1 MKIKNIFLLC
11 LLGSAM
17 PVDAAANKVEIKR
30 EGGNIVMLPMNDNAI
45 RIQVAGSVGVQPD
58 ELIYVNKVE
67 NVKYSVC
74 ERGGTTTLKV
84 KNMTAVYDA
93 ATDAIAFT
101 DAKGKVLLKEISHGR
116 TMRESEVQGEATTAV
131 AQRFFSPAD
140 EYLFGTGQFQDG
152 YVNVR
157 GLSRRL
163 TQVNTQISIP
173 FVLSNK
179 GYALLWNNYGLT
191 EFNPASQSKVLN
203 PVECMGKTITV
214 DVTSTKGN
222 KKETRNINAFEAE
235 IEVAETGEYSI
246 LMDVGQR
253 MARKHKVII
262 DGKTMV
268 DINNLWLPSTTSFM
282 TRLTKGRHKVVV
294 EGEKRDKPT
303 VYWRKNINETELRSP
318 VSTGID
324 YTVFAGSP
332 DEVIASYRQLSG
344 NAPMMPLWAMGYIHC
359 RERYKTQQ
367 ELLEN
372 AKEFRKRDIPIDM
385 IVQDWQYWGKY
396 GWNAMRFDEENYPDP
411 AQMVRELHNE
421 NIRLMISVWAKVD
434 EESAVGAKA
443 KELGYLLPG
452 IDWVDF
458 FNSKAADYYWANF
471 SNGLLKPY
479 GIDAWWQD
487 ATEPENDDLQGR
499 RINNRQWPGE
509 GYRNAFPMF
518 VNRTVFTGLRK
529 DAPEKRVMILTR
541 SGFPGLQR
549 YAAATWS
556 GDVGHDWETLRRQ
569 IAGGL
574 GQMAAGLPW
583 WTFDAGGFFRPWNQ
597 YESPEY
603 HEMFLRWLQVG
614 AFLPLM
620 RVHGYMSDTEPW
632 RYGELVERV
641 ARKYITLRYSLMP
654 YIYSNAARVTNEG
667 YTIMRPLVMDFPD
680 DEHALQQ
687 KYEYMFGS
695 SLLVSPIV
703 EPNVNSWT
711 TYLPK
716 SSDWYDF
723 RTGKRYSG
731 GTSVTT
737 TESIE
742 TMPVFVRSGS
752 IILMAQG
759 KRYAADK
766 SAAPLTIRIYP
777 GRDCTFSFYEDDGET
792 YNCERGERSL
802 IQFTWSE
809 SKQQLTIAKREGQ
822 YKGMPENRT
831 FIVMFPDGQQKTV
844 KYFGK
849 KTIMRKNNNIIII

>member
-222 KKETRNINAFEAE
+222 KKETRNITAFEAE

-268 DINNLWLPSTTSFM
+268 DINNLWLPPTTSFM

-359 RERYKTQQ
+359 REQYKTQQ

-471 SNGLLKPY
+471 SNDCSNHTVSMHG
-479 GIDAWWQD
+479 
-487 ATEPENDDLQGR
+487 GR
-499 RINNRQWPGE
+499 TPLNQ
-509 GYRNAFPMF
+509 
-518 VNRTVFTGLRK
+518 RTMTCR
-529 DAPEKRVMILTR
+529 D
-541 SGFPGLQR
+541 
-549 YAAATWS
+549 
-556 GDVGHDWETLRRQ
+556 
-569 IAGGL
+569 GG
-574 GQMAAGLPW
+574 
-583 WTFDAGGFFRPWNQ
+583 
-597 YESPEY
+597 
-603 HEMFLRWLQVG
+603 
-614 AFLPLM
+614 
-620 RVHGYMSDTEPW
+620 
-632 RYGELVERV
+632 
-641 ARKYITLRYSLMP
+641 
-654 YIYSNAARVTNEG
+654 
-667 YTIMRPLVMDFPD
+667 
-680 DEHALQQ
+680 
-687 KYEYMFGS
+687 
-695 SLLVSPIV
+695 
-703 EPNVNSWT
+703 
-711 TYLPK
+711 
-716 SSDWYDF
+716 
-723 RTGKRYSG
+723 
-731 GTSVTT
+731 
-737 TESIE
+737 
-742 TMPVFVRSGS
+742 
-752 IILMAQG
+752 
-759 KRYAADK
+759 
-766 SAAPLTIRIYP
+766 
-777 GRDCTFSFYEDDGET
+777 
-792 YNCERGERSL
+792 
-802 IQFTWSE
+802 
-809 SKQQLTIAKREGQ
+809 
-822 YKGMPENRT
+822 
-831 FIVMFPDGQQKTV
+831 
-844 KYFGK
+844 
-849 KTIMRKNNNIIII
+849 

>member
-509 GYRNAFPMF
+509 VYRNAFPMF

-632 RYGELVERV
+632 RYGE
-641 ARKYITLRYSLMP
+641 
-654 YIYSNAARVTNEG
+654 
-667 YTIMRPLVMDFPD
+667 
-680 DEHALQQ
+680 
-687 KYEYMFGS
+687 
-695 SLLVSPIV
+695 
-703 EPNVNSWT
+703 SW
-711 TYLPK
+711 
-716 SSDWYDF
+716 W
-723 RTGKRYSG
+723 
-731 GTSVTT
+731 
-737 TESIE
+737 
-742 TMPVFVRSGS
+742 
-752 IILMAQG
+752 
-759 KRYAADK
+759 
-766 SAAPLTIRIYP
+766 
-777 GRDCTFSFYEDDGET
+777 
-792 YNCERGERSL
+792 RG
-802 IQFTWSE
+802 
-809 SKQQLTIAKREGQ
+809 
-822 YKGMPENRT
+822 
-831 FIVMFPDGQQKTV
+831 
-844 KYFGK
+844 
-849 KTIMRKNNNIIII
+849 

>member
-17 PVDAAANKVEIKR
+17 PIDAAANKVEIKR

-509 GYRNAFPMF
+509 VYRNAFPMF

-556 GDVGHDWETLRRQ
+556 ATL
-569 IAGGL
+569 
-574 GQMAAGLPW
+574 
-583 WTFDAGGFFRPWNQ
+583 
-597 YESPEY
+597 
-603 HEMFLRWLQVG
+603 
-614 AFLPLM
+614 
-620 RVHGYMSDTEPW
+620 
-632 RYGELVERV
+632 
-641 ARKYITLRYSLMP
+641 
-654 YIYSNAARVTNEG
+654 VTIG
-667 YTIMRPLVMDFPD
+667 RLC
-680 DEHALQQ
+680 
-687 KYEYMFGS
+687 
-695 SLLVSPIV
+695 
-703 EPNVNSWT
+703 
-711 TYLPK
+711 
-716 SSDWYDF
+716 
-723 RTGKRYSG
+723 
-731 GTSVTT
+731 
-737 TESIE
+737 
-742 TMPVFVRSGS
+742 
-752 IILMAQG
+752 
-759 KRYAADK
+759 ADK
-766 SAAPLTIRIYP
+766 
-777 GRDCTFSFYEDDGET
+777 
-792 YNCERGERSL
+792 
-802 IQFTWSE
+802 
-809 SKQQLTIAKREGQ
+809 
-822 YKGMPENRT
+822 
-831 FIVMFPDGQQKTV
+831 
-844 KYFGK
+844 
-849 KTIMRKNNNIIII
+849 